1 MNCVFCER
9 ELPPGAAFCAYCGKR
24 QTKRAKSTRRSN
36 GEGSVRKLSNGK
48 WIAEVVLWYYWD
60 DKTEKL
66 RPRTISKS
74 GFPRKADAA
83 NYIPRL
89 REEGHRKWGKS
100 PHAGKKRPE
109 TFREVYE
116 SWLPTHVASQSTI
129 NCYKSAYK
137 HFAPVHNQKMDE
149 IDIDDLQECLDECP
163 KGKRTKE
170 NMKALCGLVYKY
182 AVPRQYVEKE
192 LILSQYLVIHEKA
205 SESRRTGLTRDELVR
220 LEHAIGRVSYADY
233 IFCMCYL
240 GFRPSEALDLRVENY
255 NRQEKYFVGGA
266 KTEAGKDRIVP
277 VSPKIQKYID
287 TLVRDKIGGYVFCDA
302 DGGKF
307 DLRRFREDYFA
318 PALEDIGITAQ
329 EREARL
335 LTPHC
340 CRHTF
345 ANLLRDTQ
353 GADKNKLALIG
364 HTSEEMLRHYQDAD
378 LAGLRAIVNSL

>member
-1 MNCVFCER
+1 MNCIFCAR
-9 ELPPGAAFCAYCGKR
+9 ELPPGAAFCAYCGKK
-24 QTKRAKSTRRSN
+24 QIKKAKTTKRAN
-36 GEGSVRKLSNGK
+36 GEGSVRKMKNGK

-60 DKTEKL
+60 EEKAL
-66 RPRTISKS
+66 RLPRTVSKS
-74 GFPRKADAA
+74 GFLKKAEASA
-83 NYIPRL
+83 YIPIL
-89 REEGHRKWGKS
+89 REEGYRKWGKAPS
-100 PHAGKKRPE
+100 NGKKRPE
-109 TFREVYE
+109 TFEEVYE
-116 SWLPTHVASQSTI
+116 TWLPTHQASKSTI
-129 NCYKSAYK
+129 DCYKAAFK
-137 HFAPVHNQKMDE
+137 HFSPVHKQRMD
-149 IDIDDLQECLDECP
+149 DIYVDDLQECLNECS

-182 AVPRQYVEKE
+182 AIPRQYVMKD
-192 LILSQYLVIHEKA
+192 LILSQYLVINEKA
-205 SESRRTGLTRDELVR
+205 SEGKRTGLTKEELKK
-220 LEHAIGRVSYADY
+220 LESAIGTVPYAEY

-255 NRQEKYFVGGA
+255 HRKEKYFVGGA

-287 TLVRDKIGGYVFCDA
+287 ALVKDKIGGYVFCDP
-302 DGGKF
+302 DGNRF
-307 DLRRFREDYFA
+307 SLRRFREEYFA
-318 PALEDIGITAQ
+318 PALEAIGISEQ
-329 EREARL
+329 ERLDRL

-378 LAGLRAIVNSL
+378 IDGLRSIVNNL